1 MYMNFNYFSY
11 LCFIWSAVGIITR
24 ILMITFGDK
33 WNKWEMEHAYSEKKP
48 TWVNIVAVFGI
59 IVVAV
64 TWIQVF
70 RLDVDYS
77 WVIGVITTLS
87 LIKISALLFN
97 YEKFREFAGNTLNDK
112 SKRLRLNLSVFAASV
127 IFISLSLFLYS

>member
-1 MYMNFNYFSY
+1 MNFNYFSY
-11 LCFIWSAVGIITR
+11 LCFIWAAVGIITR

-48 TWVNIVAVFGI
+48 AWVNIVAVFGI
-59 IVVAV
+59 IVVVV

-127 IFISLSLFLYS
+127 IFISLGLFLYS

>member
-1 MYMNFNYFSY
+1 MNFNYFSY
-11 LCFIWSAVGIITR
+11 LCFIWAAVGIITR
-24 ILMITFGDK
+24 ILMITLGDK

-48 TWVNIVAVFGI
+48 VWVNIVAVTGI
-59 IVVAV
+59 FVVIV

-97 YEKFREFAGNTLNDK
+97 YEKFREFAENTLNDK
-112 SKRLRLNLSVFAASV
+112 SKRLRLNLSVFAASI
-127 IFISLSLFLYS
+127 IFISLGLFLYS